1 MKVPHVLP
9 YQGSK
14 RKLANQILDLVDF
27 KINTLYEP
35 FAGSAAI
42 TIAAANI
49 ALAEKYIFGDKLEVI
64 SDLWELIINDPIAIS
79 QKYTAIWNNQLDDPT
94 GYYYDIRSQFNE
106 SHDPCLFLYL
116 AARCVKN
123 AVRFN
128 SSGEFNQG
136 MDKRRLGT
144 NPDKMTKEILKVSE
158 LLKHKTEI
166 RKGDFSE
173 IIKDAL
179 PSDLVYMDP
188 PWQGTSNKA
197 NPRYA
202 HLLDLDELIATFE
215 DLNKRQI
222 PYMVSFDG
230 VCGDKSYGKDLPEHL
245 KMKKLLLNAGRST
258 QSTLLGGNS
267 ITLESL
273 YLSEAFLD
281 KSNFNDHVSKTLS
294 MSNPQLELV
303 V

>member
-1 MKVPHVLP
+1 MKIPHVLP

-14 RKLANQILDLVDF
+14 RKLADQILRLVDF
-27 KINTLYEP
+27 KVDTLYEP

-42 TIAAANI
+42 TIAAANKNKKK
-49 ALAEKYIFGDKLEVI
+49 KYILGDKLEVI
-64 SDLWELIINDPIAIS
+64 SDLWEEVINNPHDVIE
-79 QKYTAIWNNQLDDPT
+79 KYTSIWNSQLSDPT
-94 GYYYDIRSQFNE
+94 NYYYEIRNQFNQ
-106 SHDPCLFLYL
+106 SHDPCQFLYL

-128 SSGEFNQG
+128 TSGEFNQG

-144 NPDKMTKEILKVSE
+144 HPDKMAKEIIRVSE
-158 LLKHKTEI
+158 LLKSKSEL
-166 RKGDFSE
+166 RKGDFSK
-173 IIKDAL
+173 IIKDA
-179 PSDLVYMDP
+179 SANDLVYMDP
-188 PWQGTSNKA
+188 PWQGTSNKT

-202 HLLDLDELIATFE
+202 FLLNLDELIANFE
-215 DLNKRQI
+215 ELNKRNV

-230 VCGDKSYGKDLPEHL
+230 VCGDKTYGQDLPKHL

-267 ITLESL
+267 VTLESL
-273 YLSEAFLD
+273 YLSEAFLN
-281 KSNFNDHVSKTLS
+281 KSSSKGDVSDTLLRLD
-294 MSNPQLELV
+294 PQLQLV